1 VQRCRVRYDITPA
14 ARQVRVFGYRLSIT
28 TKTKALLLLMQK
40 KTFLTCL
47 GTRPEI
53 IKMAPV
59 YKALKACGQHLQI
72 IHTGQHE
79 AVAHELYRFF
89 DMPPDIVINL
99 QRKSPALAHLTSAL
113 TDGVAEAIRALQP
126 DVILV
131 QGDTSSA
138 FVGALAGYYDD
149 IPVAHVEAG
158 LRTHQRDP
166 FPEEKNRE
174 LIGRLAHWHF
184 PPTEQAREN
193 LRAENI
199 STDSIFM
206 VGNTVID
213 AALWTRDY
221 LQTASGE
228 NNPAIPENA
237 RHFLQRHRGD
247 RMILI
252 TAHRRENW
260 GAPIRQIARAAG
272 AIVAQHDGVVV
283 VWPVHPNPA
292 VRSDVER
299 EISALP
305 TCVRDRIC
313 LTDPLDYPALI
324 DLLVRCHFTLTDS
337 GGIQEEASAFAK
349 PVLIA
354 RTSTERQELVNAG
367 GALLVGTDVDEIC
380 RHARLLLENSAA
392 YQRMQ
397 VHQSPFGDGYAAQRI
412 AAILAPATSHGA
424 ESAC

>member
-1 VQRCRVRYDITPA
+1 
-14 ARQVRVFGYRLSIT
+14 
-28 TKTKALLLLMQK
+28 
-40 KTFLTCL
+40 
-47 GTRPEI
+47 
-53 IKMAPV
+53 MAPV
-59 YKALKACGQHLQI
+59 YKALQARGQHVKI

-113 TDGVAEAIRALQP
+113 TDGLAEAVKALQP

-138 FVGALAGYYDD
+138 FVGALTGYYDD

-193 LRAENI
+193 LRMENI
-199 STDSIFM
+199 ATDHIYM

-213 AALWTRDY
+213 AALWTRDR
-221 LQTASGE
+221 LQNVSGE
-228 NNPAIPENA
+228 NNLAIPENV
-237 RHFLQRHRGD
+237 RHFLRQHRED
-247 RMILI
+247 RLILI

-272 AIVAQHDGVVV
+272 AIVAQHDDVVV

-292 VRSDVER
+292 VRSDVEH

-305 TCVRDRIC
+305 SGIRERIC

-354 RTSTERQELVNAG
+354 RTGTERQELVNAG
-367 GALLVGTDVDEIC
+367 GALLVGTDVNEIC
-380 RHARLLLENSAA
+380 RQAHVLLEDTTA
-392 YQRMQ
+392 YRRMQ
-397 VHQSPFGDGYAAQRI
+397 VRQSPFGDGHAAQRI
-412 AAILAPATSHGA
+412 AAILAPARSHGV
-424 ESAC
+424 EIDR

>member
-1 VQRCRVRYDITPA
+1 
-14 ARQVRVFGYRLSIT
+14 
-28 TKTKALLLLMQK
+28 MQK

-59 YKALKACGQHLQI
+59 YKALQARGQHVQI

-89 DMPPDIVINL
+89 DMPPDIVIDL
-99 QRKSPALAHLTSAL
+99 KRKSPALAHLTSAL
-113 TDGVAEAIRALQP
+113 TDGLADAVRSLNP
-126 DVILV
+126 DVVLV

-138 FVGALAGYYDD
+138 FVGALTGYYAD

-174 LIGRLAHWHF
+174 LIGRLARWHF
-184 PPTEQAREN
+184 PPTEQARDN

-199 STDSIFM
+199 ATDNIYM

-213 AALWTRDY
+213 AALWTRDR
-221 LQTASGE
+221 LQGASGE
-228 NNPAIPENA
+228 NNPSIPANA
-237 RHFLQRHRGD
+237 RAFLRQHREK
-247 RMILI
+247 RLILI

-260 GAPIRQIARAAG
+260 GMPIRQIAQAAG
-272 AIVAQHDGVVV
+272 AVVAGHDDVIAL
-283 VWPVHPNPA
+283 WPVHPNPA

-305 TCVRDRIC
+305 SSVRERIC

-354 RTSTERQELVNAG
+354 RLSTERQELVEAG
-367 GALLVGTDVDEIC
+367 GALLVGTDVEQIC
-380 RHARLLLENSAA
+380 EQARILLDDRAA
-392 YQRMQ
+392 YRRMQ
-397 VHQSPFGDGYAAQRI
+397 VRQSPFGDGHAAHRI
-412 AAILAPATSHGA
+412 AEILAPAFPDGA
-424 ESAC
+424 KIGS

>member
-1 VQRCRVRYDITPA
+1 MP
-14 ARQVRVFGYRLSIT
+14 
-28 TKTKALLLLMQK
+28 K

-59 YKALKACGQHLQI
+59 YKALKARGQHVQI
-72 IHTGQHE
+72 VHTGQHE

-89 DMPPDIVINL
+89 DMPPDIVIDL
-99 QRKSPALAHLTSAL
+99 QRKSPALAHLTAAL
-113 TDGVAEAIRALQP
+113 TDGLAEAVRTLKP

-138 FVGALAGYYDD
+138 FVGALTGYYDD

-193 LRAENI
+193 LRVENI
-199 STDSIFM
+199 STDNIFM

-213 AALWTRDY
+213 AALWTRDR
-221 LQTASGE
+221 LHHLPRD
-228 NNPAIPENA
+228 NNPAIPESA
-237 RHFLQRHRGD
+237 RDFLLQHRDD
-247 RMILI
+247 RLILI

-260 GAPIRQIARAAG
+260 GAPIRQIAQAAG
-272 AIVAQHDGVVV
+272 AIVAQHEDVIV
-283 VWPVHPNPA
+283 VWPVHPNPT

-305 TCVRDRIC
+305 PSVRERIC

-380 RHARLLLENSAA
+380 RHARLLLEDSAA
-392 YQRMQ
+392 YRRMQ
-397 VHQSPFGDGYAAQRI
+397 VRQSPFGDGHAAQRI
-412 AAILAPATSHGA
+412 AAILAPAISRGA
-424 ESAC
+424 EIAR